1 MSIIW
6 AVPIFLGVAYACMRY
21 SNKYSLEQI
30 RARNDVRTSAHQE
43 DVIGD
48 SLLENDQVRSEDVA
62 NQVMDPDRVEN
73 EEQVEIAPT
82 EEPEEI
88 VVKVD
93 QKQQIDDPENN
104 FQ

>member
-1 MSIIW
+1 
-6 AVPIFLGVAYACMRY
+6 
-21 SNKYSLEQI
+21 
-30 RARNDVRTSAHQE
+30 
-43 DVIGD
+43 
-48 SLLENDQVRSEDVA
+48 VRSEDVA